1 MDIKPLTN
9 VIVGLGATSLALQS
23 TKMLP
28 RITRSKRKG
37 FRIHPP
43 SNNKMFK
50 SSTSFLIDGALLDAA
65 AKTIK

>member
-1 MDIKPLTN
+1 MDIKPIAN
-9 VIVGLGATSLALQS
+9 IIIGLGATSLALQS

-43 SNNKMFK
+43 SNNKTFK
-50 SSTSFLIDGALLDAA
+50 SSTSFLIDGALLDATE
-65 AKTIK
+65 KTIK